1 MNNIECTDLDQHPRQ
16 QNIIS
21 ESRTTHR
28 TTKRTSEPREWE
40 GWRLVV
46 ATPIG
51 RRPGVINSRPDL
63 PQSHTINPLSV
74 SRRTF
79 THTQKQ
85 AKPLTNFLLMAKNY
99 LRVAL
104 GCLLPP
110 PRHSRDWRGGGGRER
125 FLKFAVLAANAS
137 YRFHPRRWGACSTWP
152 ATAAYARHFALIAE
166 VN

>member
-28 TTKRTSEPREWE
+28 TTKRTSEQREWE

-85 AKPLTNFLLMAKNY
+85 ASTHQFSADGEDLSSCCLGLLAAASETLARLKGRRWTRT
-99 LRVAL
+99 LFKVRRL
-104 GCLLPP
+104 
-110 PRHSRDWRGGGGRER
+110 GRER
-125 FLKFAVLAANAS
+125 FVSLPPPSMGRMFNMAGDGGVRAPF
-137 YRFHPRRWGACSTWP
+137 RFNCRG
-152 ATAAYARHFALIAE
+152 
-166 VN
+166 